1 MSEHREF
8 LPPSPIAFPKSEEEI
23 PLTKENL
30 EVNELTLDTS
40 NLPTP
45 PAPPKVSKIVE
56 NVPETKKEFFS
67 FDESKRLLEEVHESE
82 KLLNETQE
90 ELKNEIL
97 SLDINSPKNEIVSLD
112 NNNEKNDV
120 VKDLTLLAT
129 LVGLLLSQD
138 DKMKKYNIPVSHDVK
153 MILFEL
159 LNVDNYFDNLEMI
172 MKDIVHDDKIDAKDV
187 PKIML
192 LLTELYKMLK
202 DMKNIK
208 FDEKLCGEVLKTLFN
223 LAMKEGLIT
232 IHKEDM
238 ELLKCLY
245 EIVDTSISLM
255 QTDTSGEKKG
265 LIYYIKKLF
274 NGCK

>member
-8 LPPSPIAFPKSEEEI
+8 LPPSPIAFPKEDQEI
-23 PLTKENL
+23 PLTKQNL
-30 EVNELTLDTS
+30 KLNELSLDTS
-40 NLPTP
+40 DLPTP
-45 PAPPKVSKIVE
+45 PPVPGVSKKMDS
-56 NVPETKKEFFS
+56 VPDSVKEVFS
-67 FDESKRLLEEVHESE
+67 FDESQRLLEEVHESE

-90 ELKNEIL
+90 ELR
-97 SLDINSPKNEIVSLD
+97 NEIVSD
-112 NNNEKNDV
+112 ENNENNEENQV
-120 VKDLTLLAT
+120 VEDLTKLAT
-129 LVGLLLSQD
+129 LVALLLSQD
-138 DKMKKYNIPVSHDVK
+138 DRMKKYNIPVSHDVK
-153 MILFEL
+153 VILFEL
-159 LNVDNYFDNLEMI
+159 LNVDNYFDNVENI

-202 DMKNIK
+202 DVKNIK

-223 LAMKEGLIT
+223 IAMKEGLIT
-232 IHKEDM
+232 IHKEDI

-265 LIYYIKKLF
+265 IIYYVKKLF

>member
-1 MSEHREF
+1 MSEHKEF
-8 LPPSPIAFPKSEEEI
+8 LPPSPVDSPKSEEEI
-23 PLTKENL
+23 LLTKQNL
-30 EVNELTLDTS
+30 ELNELKLETN

-45 PAPPKVSKIVE
+45 PPAPTVSKALEI
-56 NVPETKKEFFS
+56 VPETVKEVFS
-67 FDESKRLLEEVHESE
+67 FDESQHLLEEVHESE

-90 ELKNEIL
+90 ELKNEVL
-97 SLDINSPKNEIVSLD
+97 SVD
-112 NNNEKNDV
+112 NNEKNDV
-120 VKDLTLLAT
+120 VQDLTQLAT

-159 LNVDNYFDNLEMI
+159 LNVDNYFDNVENI

-202 DMKNIK
+202 NVKNIK

-232 IHKEDM
+232 INKEDM